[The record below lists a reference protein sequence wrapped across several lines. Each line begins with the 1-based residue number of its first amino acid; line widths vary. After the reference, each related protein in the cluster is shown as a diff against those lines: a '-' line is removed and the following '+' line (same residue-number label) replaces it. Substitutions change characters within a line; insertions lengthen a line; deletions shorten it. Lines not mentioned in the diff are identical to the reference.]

1 MRYGVESPNII
12 NRIHH
17 LILQHLFLDDE
28 EPCLRRLQVT
38 YLRDVVLENKEQKT
52 NDCLLFI
59 PYFLKLT
66 H

>member
-1 MRYGVESPNII
+1 MI

-17 LILQHLFLDDE
+17 LILQHPILDDE

-38 YLRDVVLENKEQKT
+38 YLTDVVLENKGQKK